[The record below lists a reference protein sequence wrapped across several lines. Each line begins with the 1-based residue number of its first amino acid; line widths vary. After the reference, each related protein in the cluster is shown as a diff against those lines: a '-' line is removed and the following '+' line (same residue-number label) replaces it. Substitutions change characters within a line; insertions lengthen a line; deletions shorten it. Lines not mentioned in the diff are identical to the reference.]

1 MARRSRTSVL
11 KRQREAAKRARE
23 RRKQEKRAAKLE
35 RKHGKPPGTKVATRD
50 ELIGL
55 GVIIDEPET
64 GEDNG
69 EDEDEE
75 KGESS

>member
-11 KRQREAAKRARE
+11 KRQREAAKRTRE

-55 GVIIDEPET
+55 GVIIDEPEESAEEQA
-64 GEDNG
+64 EDSK
-69 EDEDEE
+69 DPA
-75 KGESS
+75 

>member
-11 KRQREAAKRARE
+11 KRQREAAKRQRE

-55 GVIIDEPET
+55 GVIIEPTETEESEGSEESKDE
-64 GEDNG
+64 
-69 EDEDEE
+69 
-75 KGESS
+75 